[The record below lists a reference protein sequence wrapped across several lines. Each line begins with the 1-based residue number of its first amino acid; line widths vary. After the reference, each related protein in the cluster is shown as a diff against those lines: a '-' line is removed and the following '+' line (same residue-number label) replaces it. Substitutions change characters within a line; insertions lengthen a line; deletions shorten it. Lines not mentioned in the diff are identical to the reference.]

1 MHAGD
6 FLTDVFPPTLPLMS
20 RKRAR
25 SSSSSSSEP
34 TEPTLVLSGGEP
46 CPAALVELWRD
57 EILCDVRVQADGGA
71 PFACHR
77 IVLAAGSTMLRGLLT
92 STRHDAAAPA
102 LPEVSDVVLKE
113 VITYIYLGRCEP
125 ERRMLPELL
134 RAANFL
140 GVDAL
145 KEAAVGALQS
155 LLAPENALG
164 AWALG
169 DQLAAPA
176 LATAAKETALARFEE
191 LGESLSS
198 APLAKVQALL
208 ADERLEAKSEEAVF
222 SAAKRWAEA
231 QQPAP
236 AEGELLGLM
245 RHVRFACMRHEFVL
259 NTVKPWP
266 QLDTKAGKDMLIEA
280 TLGVAPVPR
289 PGFGARALYALGGF
303 GDGVLSSVEVYDVH
317 SNTWAACAAMGSER
331 CGAAA
336 AVLGGKLYV
345 LAGFDSEGAYLST
358 VEAFDPQ
365 SGTWS
370 AVAPM
375 STERSGAIAVALGG
389 RLYAI
394 GGCSRFTR
402 LSSVEAFDPQT
413 GVWEAVAPTLTP
425 KGGVAGAAVL
435 GGKIYVVGGCGDEGN
450 EVEVYDPATNS
461 WAAVAPM
468 PTARLYPGVAA
479 LGGKIYAAGG
489 KVEDTLSTVE
499 AYDPESNTWSAIAPM
514 STPRQ
519 SFGLATVRGKLYAVG
534 GYGSD
539 VILAT
544 AEAYDPQT
552 RLVV

>member
-1 MHAGD
+1 M
-6 FLTDVFPPTLPLMS
+6 
-20 RKRAR
+20 
-25 SSSSSSSEP
+25 
-34 TEPTLVLSGGEP
+34 
-46 CPAALVELWRD
+46 
-57 EILCDVRVQADGGA
+57 
-71 PFACHR
+71 
-77 IVLAAGSTMLRGLLT
+77 
-92 STRHDAAAPA
+92 
-102 LPEVSDVVLKE
+102 
-113 VITYIYLGRCEP
+113 
-125 ERRMLPELL
+125 
-134 RAANFL
+134 
-140 GVDAL
+140 
-145 KEAAVGALQS
+145 GALQS

-176 LATAAKETALARFEE
+176 LATAAKETALARFDE

-303 GDGVLSSVEVYDVH
+303 GDITGDDILSSVEVYDVH

-336 AVLGGKLYV
+336 AVLGGKLYA
-345 LAGFDSEGAYLST
+345 LGGYDSNAAYLST
-358 VEAFDPQ
+358 VETFDPQ

-375 STERSGAIAVALGG
+375 STERRGASAVALGG

-394 GGCSRFTR
+394 CGRSSGVAM
-402 LSSVEAFDPQT
+402 SSVEAFDPQT
-413 GVWEAVAPTLTP
+413 GVWEAVAPTSTP
-425 KGGVAGAAVL
+425 KGGVAGAVL

-519 SFGLATVRGKLYAVG
+519 LLGLATVRGKLYAVG
-534 GYGSD
+534 GDGSD
-539 VILAT
+539 GGLAT

-552 RLVV
+552 NRWEAVAPMSGTRWGLALAAM